1 MGQKT
6 LTETRAEL
14 TKEILSLQQMS
25 HSLGR
30 YAPEAWM
37 ELDLTIGQL
46 KCLFFI
52 DSQGSTNFRN
62 LAKALGVTPPD
73 ITRLVDRLIEQGFVS
88 RREHPDDRRMQLL
101 QVTKKGTSLLARLRE
116 NKTTHL
122 HRILANLSDAELIT
136 VARGLRALVEAAGLE
151 GENKR

>member
-1 MGQKT
+1 
-6 LTETRAEL
+6 
-14 TKEILSLQQMS
+14 
-25 HSLGR
+25 
-30 YAPEAWM
+30 M